1 MATVEATAATFD
13 ELVDE
18 PGIVLV
24 DFWAEWCG
32 PCRAFGPVFE
42 AASEVH
48 TDISFAKVDT
58 EAERELAARA
68 SITSI
73 PTLMAFRDGI
83 LVFAQPGR
91 AARPRAGAA
100 HHRRPRS
107 GHGRRTP
114 AARGRAGALTPPAD
128 QRASGPAGT
137 LTAAR
142 SSYRPCPCPTD
153 ACASWWASWRSLA
166 VGLGLAVTVSTRGH
180 QPGRLRSGPTSR
192 RPAPASPG
200 SSTSSW

>member
-83 LVFAQPGR
+83 LVFAQPG
-91 AARPRAGAA
+91 
-100 HHRRPRS
+100 
-107 GHGRRTP
+107 
-114 AARGRAGALTPPAD
+114 AL
-128 QRASGPAGT
+128 
-137 LTAAR
+137 
-142 SSYRPCPCPTD
+142 
-153 ACASWWASWRSLA
+153 
-166 VGLGLAVTVSTRGH
+166 
-180 QPGRLRSGPTSR
+180 
-192 RPAPASPG
+192 PAPALEQLIG
-200 SSTSSW
+200 AVRGLDMDDVRRQLEAEQAADATG

>member
-48 TDISFAKVDT
+48 ADISFAKVDT

-83 LVFAQPGR
+83 LVFAQPG
-91 AARPRAGAA
+91 
-100 HHRRPRS
+100 
-107 GHGRRTP
+107 
-114 AARGRAGALTPPAD
+114 AL
-128 QRASGPAGT
+128 
-137 LTAAR
+137 
-142 SSYRPCPCPTD
+142 
-153 ACASWWASWRSLA
+153 
-166 VGLGLAVTVSTRGH
+166 
-180 QPGRLRSGPTSR
+180 
-192 RPAPASPG
+192 PAPALEQLITAVRG
-200 SSTSSW
+200 LDMDDVRRQLEAEQAADATG